1 MIGRKI
7 SNILFGIPHM
17 ITSQSIFSVLR
28 VHTVDFRIPRSA
40 LSRLLG
46 RFRSKPAAPGKTPT
60 RQERTGAK
68 AEARAAEWLQNER
81 GSRILA
87 RNWTHG
93 RDEIDIVAR
102 EDDVFVFV
110 EVRARQAGALV
121 SGFHSIDRRKKDALR
136 RCALA
141 YLGQCRPMPR
151 HFRFDVVEVELL
163 GEEIGA
169 LRHYERVPV
178 FRKHDRPPGS

>member
-1 MIGRKI
+1 ME
-7 SNILFGIPHM
+7 LW
-17 ITSQSIFSVLR
+17 
-28 VHTVDFRIPRSA
+28 IPRSRILA
-40 LSRLLG
+40 RLLG
-46 RFRSKPAAPGKTPT
+46 RLRPKPTSPAKPAT
-60 RQERTGAK
+60 RQERTGAR
-68 AEARAAEWLQNER
+68 AEARAAEWLQGER

-102 EDDVFVFV
+102 EGDVFVFV

-121 SGFHSIDRRKKDALR
+121 PGFHSIDRRKKEALR

-141 YLGQCRPMPR
+141 YLRQCRPMPR

-163 GEEIGA
+163 GEEIAG
-169 LRHYERVPV
+169 LRHYERVPL
-178 FRKHDRPPGS
+178 FRKHDRPPCS

>member
-1 MIGRKI
+1 MY
-7 SNILFGIPHM
+7 
-17 ITSQSIFSVLR
+17 
-28 VHTVDFRIPRSA
+28 FRIPRSP
-40 LSRLLG
+40 LSRLLE
-46 RFRSKPAAPGKTPT
+46 RLRPKPATPEKPPT

-102 EDDVFVFV
+102 ENDVFVFV

-121 SGFHSIDRRKKDALR
+121 SGFHSINRRKKDALR

-141 YLGQCRPMPR
+141 YLRQCRPMPR

-163 GEEIGA
+163 GEEIGP
-169 LRHYERVPV
+169 LRHYEQVPV

>member
-1 MIGRKI
+1 M
-7 SNILFGIPHM
+7 
-17 ITSQSIFSVLR
+17 
-28 VHTVDFRIPRSA
+28 
-40 LSRLLG
+40 
-46 RFRSKPAAPGKTPT
+46 
-60 RQERTGAK
+60 
-68 AEARAAEWLQNER
+68 
-81 GSRILA
+81 
-87 RNWTHG
+87 
-93 RDEIDIVAR
+93 
-102 EDDVFVFV
+102 
-110 EVRARQAGALV
+110 RARQAGALV

-141 YLGQCRPMPR
+141 YLWQCRPMPR